1 MQGWLEAGLKEGKV
15 YCEVQKKNL
24 FLQEEKKKG
33 SDPKDGCEGA
43 GEQTV
48 KKEPTGSCHCEGD
61 GARGERR
68 TEGLGAGFLKEG
80 GGRLFFRPSFWASSA
95 LQQRLAQAEGK
106 GYESCTPTF

>member
-1 MQGWLEAGLKEGKV
+1 MKFKKRNPFLEE
-15 YCEVQKKNL
+15 
-24 FLQEEKKKG
+24 EEKKKG

-61 GARGERR
+61 GARGEQR

-80 GGRLFFRPSFWASSA
+80 GGGAFLLFPSFG
-95 LQQRLAQAEGK
+95 LAQHHNRG
-106 GYESCTPTF
+106 